1 MVGGFRA
8 RGYQQAAVDAV
19 MHRHAEGARRLLL
32 YLPTGSG
39 KTVIGA
45 LVIERMLA
53 RRRGTRTLFI
63 AHRPEILDQTAAVL
77 RRHMP
82 QLQVGIE
89 QGDRRAA
96 EGADVTVASVQS
108 LVRRRSRF
116 DPGAFGLVVCDECHR
131 ALAPTW
137 AEVIGYFHDHHR
149 DHHADGGLLLGMT
162 ATPRRTDGRSVL
174 DVFDEIAF
182 EISLTELQDL
192 GFLVPMRYFSVQ
204 ADLNLATV
212 GVAAGD
218 FQVGSL
224 GQVMNTP
231 GVRALTLRA
240 WQERGAGRKTIA
252 FCAGVGHARQLA
264 ADFEALC
271 GVRAVVVDAKTKD
284 RNRLLGAFRAG
295 EIQVLTNYGVLVEGF
310 DDPAIECVLMVRPTK
325 SPLVYTQCLGRGLR
339 VAPGKHNC
347 TVIDVVDRSTHQLQY
362 GMAHMS
368 GLPRRWRSK
377 GRDPF
382 RERRSVGAIR
392 VSDPDAFLRIQAATS
407 LEDVQQILMEL
418 PPHVVQAGLDGEPV
432 PRYTPATE
440 RPPASRARRDA
451 HEILSEAGASV
462 RTITA
467 DEETL
472 KIHLRDPEVDNER
485 YAYLRWHLQRVT
497 QRAIEFQRPAQR
509 RLRSSSPRAVLRSM
523 LGGRRIHELAVDPER
538 QLVDVTIAGLGADE
552 ADALCRNFEREVGM
566 QLRLTGQ
573 LGLGF

>member
-1 MVGGFRA
+1 MGGFRA

-19 MHRHAEGARRLLL
+19 MHRHAAGARRLLL

-45 LVIERMLA
+45 LIIERMLA
-53 RRRGTRTLFI
+53 RRRGARTLFI

-82 QLQVGIE
+82 HLQVGIE

-96 EGADVTVASVQS
+96 DGVDVTIASVQS

-116 DPGAFGLVVCDECHR
+116 DPRAFGLVVCDECHR

-137 AEVIGYFHDHHR
+137 AEVIGYFHDHRR
-149 DHHADGGLLLGMT
+149 DDALLLGMT

-204 ADLNLATV
+204 ADLNLGTV

-231 GVRALTLRA
+231 AVRALTLRA

-284 RNRLLGAFRAG
+284 RDQLLQAFRAG

-339 VAPGKHNC
+339 VAAGKHRC
-347 TVIDVVDRSTHQLQY
+347 TVIDIVDRSTHQLQY

-382 RERRSVGAIR
+382 REQRSIGAIR
-392 VSDPDAFLRIQAATS
+392 VSDPGAFLRIQAATS

-418 PPHVVQAGLDGEPV
+418 PPQVVQAGLDGEPV
-432 PRYTPATE
+432 PRYTPATD
-440 RPPASRARRDA
+440 RPPTLRARRDA
-451 HEILSEAGASV
+451 HEILQEAGARV

-467 DEETL
+467 DDETL
-472 KIHLRDPEVDNER
+472 KIRLRDPEVDNER
-485 YAYLRWHLQRVT
+485 YAYLQWHLQRVT
-497 QRAIEFQRPAQR
+497 QRVIEFQRPAR
-509 RLRSSSPRAVLRSM
+509 GRLRTSSPRAVLRSM
-523 LGGRRIHELAVDPER
+523 LGGRRIHALMVDPER
-538 QLVDVTIAGLGADE
+538 QIVDVTVVGLGAAE
-552 ADALCRNFEREVGM
+552 ADALCRNFEQEVGM
-566 QLRLTGQ
+566 QLRLVGQ